1 MTYRR
6 STKNQ
11 LSHPPIEHP
20 CQGSSRLLLPRR
32 SWRERLTSLL
42 AAVIASAAIILSQFA
57 LAFLYSRQPD
67 LGPAEKPPVGA
78 DARTVIDAP
87 AAPQAT
93 SGPFIEE
100 SSP

>member
-6 STKNQ
+6 STT
-11 LSHPPIEHP
+11 SPVAHPPIEHR
-20 CQGSSRLLLPRR
+20 CQGSGRPLLPRR
-32 SWRERLTSLL
+32 SWRERLTSLV

-57 LAFLYSRQPD
+57 LAVLYSRQPD

-78 DARTVIDAP
+78 AARTDVDAP
-87 AAPQAT
+87 AAPQTT